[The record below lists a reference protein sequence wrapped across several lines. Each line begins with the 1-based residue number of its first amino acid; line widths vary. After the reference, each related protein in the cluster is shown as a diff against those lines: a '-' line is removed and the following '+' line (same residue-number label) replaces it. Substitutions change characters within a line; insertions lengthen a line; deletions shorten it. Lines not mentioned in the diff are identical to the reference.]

1 MPWQPRQVQKLGYVC
16 RIDGLPVPMI
26 KAARASGQ
34 LNLSNRGLQS
44 VPDKVWRLNDPDE
57 DDKGKRGFSTDVVH
71 EEEAWWEFVDLTKL
85 ILASN
90 QITSLSNQVE
100 RLPAL
105 TVLDLHDNALTS
117 LPDEIGKEL
126 KRVEKGP
133 KIMIHCK
140 H

>member
-1 MPWQPRQVQKLGYVC
+1 
-16 RIDGLPVPMI
+16 MI

-57 DDKGKRGFSTDVVH
+57 DDKSKRGFSTDVVH

-117 LPDEIGKEL
+117 LPDEIG
-126 KRVEKGP
+126 GNFN
-133 KIMIHCK
+133 CK
-140 H
+140 L